1 MKSLAV
7 VALLLAAPA
16 AQMAFEVASVKE
28 SKSLDAGGGMRLL
41 PGGGIVTQHMPA
53 RNLLTIA
60 FQIQGYQLIGAPDWT
75 RNTTYD
81 ISAKPA
87 AAATRDQIFPMVQA
101 LLLDRFK
108 LSFHREKRQVD
119 GYALVRVR
127 AGELGPSLRPSA
139 LDCEQVSATTS
150 RCREGGISANTM
162 KAVGVP
168 LWSVLQVVI
177 GQVGAPVSDETQL
190 TGTYDVELRWSNDV
204 APSDDLQSI
213 FTAVKEQLGLRLEK
227 RRVMTDVVVVD
238 HIERPGPD

>member
-1 MKSLAV
+1 MVAAGILLVAV
-7 VALLLAAPA
+7 LQAA
-16 AQMAFEVASVKE
+16 AFDVASVKQ
-28 SKSLDAGGGMRLL
+28 SQSLETNGSMRLL

-60 FQIQGYQLIGAPDWT
+60 FQIQSYQLIGAPDWT

-87 AAATRDQIFPMVQA
+87 EAATREQIFPMMQA
-101 LLLDRFK
+101 LLVDRFK
-108 LSFHREKRQVD
+108 LSFHRESRQVD
-119 GYALVRVR
+119 GYALVRAR
-127 AGELGPSLRPSA
+127 ASELGPSLRPSA
-139 LDCEQVSATTS
+139 LDCEKVMATTP

-162 KAVGVP
+162 KMVGVP
-168 LWSVLQVVI
+168 LWSVLQIVI
-177 GQVGAPVSDETQL
+177 GQVGAPVSDETRL
-190 TGTYDVELRWSNDV
+190 TGTYDVDLRWSTDV

-213 FTAVKEQLGLRLEK
+213 FTAVQEQLGLKLDK